1 MSLQGR
7 PPRLPSTDTQAS
19 AVREAAHGGNGR
31 PGPGLEGVQGHLSG
45 EGPESYSRPFSV
57 APSRQIPDR
66 ANSSWRRSHAPL
78 TLRGSG
84 LF

>member
-7 PPRLPSTDTQAS
+7 LPRLPSTDTQTS
-19 AVREAAHGGNGR
+19 AVREAAHWGNGR
-31 PGPGLEGVQGHLSG
+31 PGPGLEGLRGHLSG

-66 ANSSWRRSHAPL
+66 ANSGWRGSRVPL

>member
-7 PPRLPSTDTQAS
+7 LPRLPSTDTQAS
-19 AVREAAHGGNGR
+19 AVQEAARWGNGR
-31 PGPGLEGVQGHLSG
+31 PGPGLEGLRGHLSG

-66 ANSSWRRSHAPL
+66 ANSSWRGSRAPL